1 MTIPTR
7 VTAESL
13 QDLHACTD
21 QVDLFRSTFPRGTR
35 VTRAALVKAAGAGL
49 DLGWWAV
56 NALPAPLLAEYK
68 RQQAP
73 LWAEYKRQ
81 QAPLWAEY
89 ERQQASLWAEYDR
102 QQAPLLAEYERQRAL
117 VLADI
122 LDPKGG
128 GQ

>member
-7 VTAESL
+7 VTAKSL
-13 QDLHACTD
+13 QDLHACPD

-35 VTRAALVKAAGAGL
+35 VTRMALVKAAKAGL
-49 DLGWWAV
+49 DVGWWAGKT
-56 NALPAPLLAEYK
+56 LP
-68 RQQAP
+68 AP
-73 LWAEYKRQ
+73 LWAEYDRQ
-81 QAPLWAEY
+81 VAPLWAEY